1 MSAFTFKKKNEEKQ
15 LKTFVSICKILN
27 ATPNICTIQLYTNN
41 TKNRGKKTKM
51 FERRCL
57 CLLAQKRLQIQMIAV
72 FHEIQE
78 EIMNI
83 CIKCNLNWVKPMTKF
98 LFIFW
103 IHVWN
108 VWISNGIICHD
119 YLLWIGLHHLHH
131 LCSEKYLSFVI
142 N

>member
-1 MSAFTFKKKNEEKQ
+1 MAIILTFVSIHIYKKKNEEKQ

-72 FHEIQE
+72 FLVSHGDNE
-78 EIMNI
+78 
-83 CIKCNLNWVKPMTKF
+83 
-98 LFIFW
+98 
-103 IHVWN
+103 
-108 VWISNGIICHD
+108 
-119 YLLWIGLHHLHH
+119 YLY
-131 LCSEKYLSFVI
+131 KM
-142 N
+142 